1 MLLPILAILSAG
13 VVSAAG
19 SSSPH
24 RISYQSLFANNVDSD
39 RDTTPHLQLL
49 NMGLTKD
56 GLISMTDI
64 PNFKETKIALMSQL
78 HSCIIGIDQYTNAG
92 EIPTQHYND
101 GTIRRSFALSKSTTL
116 DDFEEALLSHNYK
129 LDESC
134 QSFIHHLASFRSIV
148 DATTLEFAKR
158 LSVEMGTSLPK
169 PLLKSIATT
178 PSSHSNNNGS
188 DDYEG
193 IQQIVEGGDYLE
205 HFHSYQKIKGEDEDE
220 TTTIEFHTDQGFF
233 IVFTPGLIV
242 GSESKLELSDGF
254 YIQDVNGNKI
264 MMEFDADDDLVFM
277 MGDGVNQM

>member
-24 RISYQSLFANNVDSD
+24 RISYQSLFANNVESD
-39 RDTTPHLQLL
+39 RDTPHLLLL
-49 NMGLTKD
+49 NRGLTKD
-56 GLISMTDI
+56 GIISVTDI
-64 PNFKETKIALMSQL
+64 PNFKETKLALMSQL

-92 EIPTQHYND
+92 EIPTQHYDD

-254 YIQDVNGNKI
+254 YIQDVNGNKM